1 MSSAEGLFP
10 IKAKSS
16 EREGSFTFGPTLSP
30 SKQYSPLSIVMM
42 KLFRLHRCT
51 FQPKVLCFGLIFF
64 GEYQTEQPILF

>member
-51 FQPKVLCFGLIFF
+51 FQPKV
-64 GEYQTEQPILF
+64 